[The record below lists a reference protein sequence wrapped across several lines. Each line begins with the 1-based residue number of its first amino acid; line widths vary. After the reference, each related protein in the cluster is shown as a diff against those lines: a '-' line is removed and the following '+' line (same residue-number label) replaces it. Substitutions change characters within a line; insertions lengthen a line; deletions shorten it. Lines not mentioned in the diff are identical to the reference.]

1 MKRIF
6 LLIIMIIIKA
16 IFSASDTAFT
26 YINKSKISQES
37 KKNKKAKKIKNM
49 IENNHR
55 FFGIIEVGITMVE
68 LLASAYAAEVFMTPF
83 SKYLITKGVES
94 NLSILISIIVVT
106 IILSYFLLIFGSVI
120 PKRLARNNPEK
131 TAYRL
136 INILSFLAILNT
148 PFEKL
153 VTFSSKIF
161 CKIFRIEERDK
172 NILSEKE
179 IKMMILEGKDQG
191 IVDKIEK
198 DILFNALKFN
208 DITVKKIMRPK
219 EEIDFINVKE
229 DINKVLKNIKK
240 YKYTRIPVF
249 ETNKDHVIGILN
261 VKDIALK
268 LAEGKDIN
276 SDFNLKEIVRN
287 VMFVQKEEK
296 IPYAFKTMQINRQSM
311 MIVLDEN
318 EKVVGLITMEDI
330 IEKLV
335 GKIFDEYD
343 K

>member
-1 MKRIF
+1 MIRVII
-6 LLIIMIIIKA
+6 LAIMIAMKA

-26 YINKSKISQES
+26 YLNKAKISQES
-37 KKNKKAKKIKNM
+37 KKNRKAKKIKNM

-55 FFGIIEVGITMVE
+55 FFGIIEVGITMIE
-68 LLASAYAAEVFMTPF
+68 LFSSAYAAEAFVTPF
-83 SKYLITKGVES
+83 SNYLIEKGIEQNMAV
-94 NLSILISIIVVT
+94 LIAIIIVT
-106 IILSYFLLIFGSVI
+106 IILSYFLLIFGSVL
-120 PKRLARNNPEK
+120 PKRIARNNPEK
-131 TAYRL
+131 TAYVL
-136 INILSFLAILNT
+136 INILSVLAIINI

-153 VTFSSKIF
+153 IRSSTKLF
-161 CKIFRIEERDK
+161 CKIFNIKENDK

-208 DITVKKIMRPK
+208 DITVKKIMKPK

-229 DINKVLKNIKK
+229 DISKVLKNIKK

-249 ETNKDHVIGILN
+249 ENNKDHVIGILN

-268 LAEGKDIN
+268 LADN
-276 SDFNLKEIVRN
+276 QNFDFDLRSILRN

-296 IPYAFKTMQINRQSM
+296 IPYVFKTMQTNRQSI

-330 IEKLV
+330 IEELV

>member
-1 MKRIF
+1 MTRVMI
-6 LLIIMIIIKA
+6 LAIMIMIKA

-26 YINKSKISQES
+26 YLNKSKISQES

-55 FFGIIEVGITMVE
+55 FFGIIEVGITIIE
-68 LLASAYAAEVFMTPF
+68 LLASAYAAEVFVNP
-83 SKYLITKGVES
+83 
-94 NLSILISIIVVT
+94 LSEIFIIYGIEKTIAMSISIIIVT
-106 IILSYFLLIFGSVI
+106 IILSYFLLIFGSVL
-120 PKRLARNNPEK
+120 PKRIARNNPEK
-131 TAYRL
+131 TAYNL
-136 INILSFLAILNT
+136 INILNFLAIMNI

-153 VTFSSKIF
+153 IRFSTKVFCRIF
-161 CKIFRIEERDK
+161 KIEEKDK

-191 IVDKIEK
+191 IVDKVEK
-198 DILFNALKFN
+198 DILFKALKFN
-208 DITVKKIMRPK
+208 DITVNKIMKTK

-249 ETNKDHVIGILN
+249 EGNKNHVIGILN
-261 VKDIALK
+261 IKDIAIQL
-268 LAEGKDIN
+268 
-276 SDFNLKEIVRN
+276 SDNPNLKIDLRSILRKVI
-287 VMFVQKEEK
+287 FVQKEEK
-296 IPYAFKTMQINRQSM
+296 IPYAFKTMQANRQSM

-330 IEKLV
+330 IEELV

>member
-1 MKRIF
+1 MIRVII
-6 LLIIMIIIKA
+6 LLIMILIKA

-26 YINKSKISQES
+26 YINKAKISQES
-37 KKNKKAKKIKNM
+37 KKNRKAKKIKNM

-55 FFGIIEVGITMVE
+55 FFGIIEVGITMIE
-68 LLASAYAAEVFMTPF
+68 LLASAYAAEVFVNPF
-83 SKYLITKGVES
+83 SKYLMQNGIGQA
-94 NLSILISIIVVT
+94 LSIIIAIGVVT
-106 IILSYFLLIFGSVI
+106 IILSYFLLIFGSVL
-120 PKRLARNNPEK
+120 PKRIARNNPEK
-131 TAYRL
+131 TAYNL
-136 INILSFLAILNT
+136 INLLSVLAVINK

-153 VTFSSKIF
+153 ISFSTKIF
-161 CKIFRIEERDK
+161 CKIFRIQEKDK
-172 NILSEKE
+172 NMLSEKE

-191 IVDKIEK
+191 IVNKIEK
-198 DILFNALKFN
+198 DILFNTLKFN
-208 DITVKKIMRPK
+208 DITVKKIMKPK
-219 EEIDFINVKE
+219 EEIDFINVKD
-229 DINKVLKNIKK
+229 DINKIMKNIKK

-249 ETNKDHVIGILN
+249 KGSKDHIIGILN
-261 VKDIALK
+261 IKDIAIC
-268 LAEGKDIN
+268 LADN
-276 SDFNLKEIVRN
+276 PNLEIDLEKIIRP
-287 VMFVQKEEK
+287 VMFVKTEEK

>member
-1 MKRIF
+1 MNK
-6 LLIIMIIIKA
+6 LIILAIMVLIKA

-26 YINKSKISQES
+26 YINKAKISQES

-55 FFGIIEVGITMVE
+55 FFGIIEVGITMIE
-68 LLASAYAAEVFMTPF
+68 LLASAYAAEVFVNPF
-83 SKYLITKGVES
+83 SKYLMQNGIGQT
-94 NLSILISIIVVT
+94 LSIFIAIGVVT

-120 PKRLARNNPEK
+120 PKRIARNNPEK
-131 TAYRL
+131 TAYSL
-136 INILSFLAILNT
+136 IDLLSTLAVINK

-153 VTFSSKIF
+153 ISFSTKVF
-161 CKIFRIEERDK
+161 CRIFRIKERDE

-208 DITVKKIMRPK
+208 DITVKKIMKPK
-219 EEIDFINVKE
+219 EEIDFINVKD
-229 DINKVLKNIKK
+229 DINKIMKNIKK

-249 ETNKDHVIGILN
+249 EGTKDHIIGILN
-261 VKDIALK
+261 VKDIAIK
-268 LAEGKDIN
+268 LADDEKLEFD
-276 SDFNLKEIVRN
+276 LKTILRP
-287 VMFVQKEEK
+287 VMFVQKEQK
-296 IPYAFKTMQINRQSM
+296 IPYAFKTMQVNRQSM

-318 EKVVGLITMEDI
+318 EKVIGLVTMEDI

>member
-1 MKRIF
+1 MERA
-6 LLIIMIIIKA
+6 IILVIMVLIKA

-26 YINKSKISQES
+26 YLNKAKISQES
-37 KKNKKAKKIKNM
+37 KKNRKAKKIKNM

-55 FFGIIEVGITMVE
+55 FFGITEVGITLIE
-68 LLASAYAAEVFMTPF
+68 LLASAYAAEVFVNP
-83 SKYLITKGVES
+83 
-94 NLSILISIIVVT
+94 LSIMFMSYGMEKEIAILISIIIIT
-106 IILSYFLLIFGSVI
+106 IILSYFLLVFGAI
-120 PKRLARNNPEK
+120 LPKRIARNNPEK

-136 INILSFLAILNT
+136 INILNLLAIINI

-153 VTFSSKIF
+153 IRFSTKVF
-161 CKIFRIEERDK
+161 CKIFGIKENDK
-172 NILSEKE
+172 NMLSEKE
-179 IKMMILEGKDQG
+179 IKMMILEGRDQG

-198 DILFNALKFN
+198 EILFNALKFN
-208 DITVKKIMRPK
+208 DLTVKKIMKTK

-229 DINKVLKNIKK
+229 DINKILENIKK
-240 YKYTRIPVF
+240 HKYTRIPVF
-249 ETNKDHVIGILN
+249 EGNKDHIIGILN

-268 LAEGKDIN
+268 LADDQSLNFDLRSILRKVI
-276 SDFNLKEIVRN
+276 
-287 VMFVQKEEK
+287 FVQKEEK
-296 IPYAFKTMQINRQSM
+296 IPYAFKTMQMNRQSM

-330 IEKLV
+330 IERLV

>member
-1 MKRIF
+1 MIRVII
-6 LLIIMIIIKA
+6 LAIMIAMKA

-26 YINKSKISQES
+26 YLNKAKISQES

-55 FFGIIEVGITMVE
+55 FFGIIEVGITMIE
-68 LLASAYAAEVFMTPF
+68 LFASAYAAEAFVTPF
-83 SKYLITKGVES
+83 SNYLIEKGIEQNMAV
-94 NLSILISIIVVT
+94 LTAIIIVT
-106 IILSYFLLIFGSVI
+106 IILSYFLLIFGSVL
-120 PKRLARNNPEK
+120 PKRIARNNPEK

-136 INILSFLAILNT
+136 INILSVLAIINI

-153 VTFSSKIF
+153 IRSSTKLF
-161 CKIFRIEERDK
+161 CKIFSIKENDK

-208 DITVKKIMRPK
+208 DITVKKIMKPK

-229 DINKVLKNIKK
+229 DISKVLKNIKK

-249 ETNKDHVIGILN
+249 ENHKDHIIGILN
-261 VKDIALK
+261 VKDIALH
-268 LAEGKDIN
+268 LADDPNI
-276 SDFNLKEIVRN
+276 DFDLRSILRN

-296 IPYAFKTMQINRQSM
+296 IPYAFKTMQKNRQSI

-318 EKVVGLITMEDI
+318 KKVVGLITMEDI
-330 IEKLV
+330 IEELV